1 MGIFPKKVRIDFFHL
16 TTAAA
21 AAAAAAKVLPL
32 CPSVRPHSRQ
42 PTQLPRPWDSV
53 GKNTGVSCHFLL
65 QFSSNYIS
73 AILLI
78 RVENEYKDN

>member
-21 AAAAAAKVLPL
+21 AAAKVLQL
-32 CPSVRPHSRQ
+32 CPSVRPHRRQ

-53 GKNTGVSCHFLL
+53 GKNTGMSCHFLL